1 MSSDLAIRAEALGK
15 RYSIGAS
22 RPHLTSLREVVVDA
36 VRNIGN
42 TGSQRSAAEEF
53 WALRDFTAD
62 IRHGENVGLIGLNG
76 AGKSTLLKILSR
88 ITQPSAGRARISG
101 RVGALLEVGTGF
113 HLELSGRENVFLYGS
128 ILGMTR
134 AEVNR
139 KFDAI
144 VEFSGVEQH
153 LDTPL
158 KRFSSGMKVRLAF
171 AVAAHLDPDILFLDE
186 VLAVGDLAFQRKC
199 VEFARSLQKRDATIL
214 FVSHNMFSIKTM
226 CQRVIYLRGGRVRFD
241 GGVDEGIALY
251 EDECRLSALSWNDA
265 PKQDAWPIVFRQCE
279 MTGERGDVLRV
290 FDFGERVTVRL
301 LYEVRRTLVDPA
313 FLVSFVRSDG
323 VTACTFSTELDGVR
337 TGLIGSD
344 GMIELEVPPLKL
356 VAESYAIH
364 ITIREKGFQKIVCA
378 QIGTTFHVRDSLLDT
393 HFGVF
398 HERANW
404 RLSNSTSQVGAL
416 NGGVA
421 EQSAT

>member
-1 MSSDLAIRAEALGK
+1 MSGDLAIRAEGLGK
-15 RYSIGAS
+15 CYSIGAT
-22 RPHLTSLREVVVDA
+22 RPRLTSLREVMADTVRRIGSLA
-36 VRNIGN
+36 V
-42 TGSQRSAAEEF
+42 QRPAAEEF
-53 WALRDFTAD
+53 WALKDFTAD
-62 IRHGENVGLIGLNG
+62 IKRGENIGLIGLNG

-88 ITQPSAGRARISG
+88 ITEPSVGRAQITG

-134 AEVNR
+134 AEVVR

-144 VEFSGVEQH
+144 IEFSGVEQH
-153 LDTPL
+153 LDVPL

-199 VEFARSLQKRDATIL
+199 VEFARSLQRRDATIL

-226 CQRVIYLRGGRVRFD
+226 CQRVIYLRGGQVRFD

-251 EDECRLSALSWNDA
+251 EDECGLSSLSWNDA
-265 PKQDAWPIVFRQCE
+265 PKQEAWPIVLRQCE
-279 MTGERGDVLRV
+279 MIGGRGDAGRV
-290 FDFGERVTVRL
+290 FDFAEPVTIRL
-301 LYEVRRTLVDPA
+301 GYEVRRPLIDPV

-323 VTACTFSTELDGVR
+323 VTACTFSTELDCVK

-344 GMIELEVPPLKL
+344 GVIELEVPPLKL
-356 VAESYAIH
+356 VAESYAVH
-364 ITIREKGFQKIVCA
+364 IVIREKGFQKIVCA
-378 QIGTTFHVRDSLLDT
+378 QIGTTFHVRDPMLDT

-398 HERANW
+398 HERAKW
-404 RLSNSTSQVGAL
+404 RLLTSTSRTNIHRMGIDQRA
-416 NGGVA
+416 
-421 EQSAT
+421 AT